1 MTTLFISDLHLT
13 EERPEIITLFQAF
26 LREEAAQAD
35 ALYILGDLF
44 EAWLGDDAV
53 LPSMQPVLDELSM
66 LTKSGVPVFVMV
78 GNRDFLLGEQFEKM
92 TGCKLL
98 PDPSVINLYGTDTL
112 LMHGDTLCTDDL
124 DYLEFR
130 KQVRN
135 PAWQSAVLAKTID
148 ERIAMAREAR
158 AESKARTQEKSEDI
172 MDVNAEAVNE
182 AFREHDVT
190 RLIHGHTHRPAI
202 HQLTVDG
209 VSVTRIVLGDWYD
222 QSSVL
227 RVNENGVELSDCPT
241 SFESNSL

>member
-1 MTTLFISDLHLT
+1 MITLFISDLHLT
-13 EERPEIITLFQAF
+13 EERPEIIALFQTF
-26 LREEAAQAD
+26 LREEATQAD

-53 LPSMQPVLDELSM
+53 LPSMQPVLAALST

-98 PDPSVINLYGTDTL
+98 PDPSVINLYGTNTL
-112 LMHGDTLCTDDL
+112 LMHGDTLCTDDV
-124 DYLEFR
+124 DYQKFR
-130 KQVRN
+130 EQVRN

-158 AESKARTQEKSEDI
+158 AESKAATQEKSEEI

-182 AFREHDVT
+182 AFREHGTT

-202 HQLTVDG
+202 HPLTING
-209 VSVTRIVLGDWYD
+209 TSVTRIVLGDWYD
-222 QSSVL
+222 QSSIL
-227 RVNENGVELSDCPT
+227 RISENDVTLSNYPT
-241 SFESNSL
+241 PLEPNSY

>member
-13 EERPEIITLFQAF
+13 EERPEIITLFREF
-26 LREEAAQAD
+26 LRKEAAQAE

-53 LPSMQPVLDELSM
+53 LPGMQPILDELAT
-66 LTKSGVPVFVMV
+66 LTKSGVPVYVMV
-78 GNRDFLLGEQFEKM
+78 GNRDFLLGEQFEKI

-98 PDPSVINLYGTDTL
+98 PDPSVVNLYGTDTL
-112 LMHGDTLCTDDL
+112 LMHGDTLCTDDV
-124 DYLEFR
+124 DYQAFR

-135 PAWQSAVLAKTID
+135 PNWQSAVLAKTID

-172 MDVNAEAVNE
+172 MDVNADAVNE
-182 AFREHDVT
+182 AFREHNIS

-202 HQLTVDG
+202 HQLSLDG
-209 VSVTRIVLGDWYD
+209 TSVTRIVLGDWYD

-227 RVNENGVELSDCPT
+227 RISENKLELSNFPSSGT
-241 SFESNSL
+241 GNN

>member
-13 EERPEIITLFQAF
+13 EERPEIITLFRTF
-26 LREEAAQAD
+26 LREEATQAD

-53 LPSMQPVLDELSM
+53 LPSMRPVLDELST
-66 LTKSGVPVFVMV
+66 LTKNSVSVFVMV

-112 LMHGDTLCTDDL
+112 LMHGDTLCTDDVE
-124 DYLEFR
+124 YQEFR

-148 ERIAMAREAR
+148 ERIAMAHEAR

-182 AFREHDVT
+182 AFREHGVI

-202 HQLTVDG
+202 HQLTVG
-209 VSVTRIVLGDWYD
+209 EKMVTRIVLGDWYD

-227 RVNENGVELSDCPT
+227 RVDENNVELYDCPT
-241 SFESNSL
+241 SFKPNSY

>member
-13 EERPEIITLFQAF
+13 EERPETISLFRTF

-53 LPSMQPVLDELSM
+53 SPGMQPVLDELAT
-66 LTKSGVPVFVMV
+66 LTRNGVPVFVMV

-92 TGCKLL
+92 TGCTLL
-98 PDPSVINLYGTDTL
+98 PDPSVINLYGTDTV
-112 LMHGDTLCTDDL
+112 LMHGDTLCTDDV
-124 DYLEFR
+124 DYQQFR

-135 PAWQSAVLAKTID
+135 PAWQSAFLEKSID
-148 ERIAMAREAR
+148 ERIAMARQAR

-172 MDVNAEAVNE
+172 MDVNADAVNNI
-182 AFREHDVT
+182 FREHGVS

-202 HQLTVDG
+202 HQLCVDEAP
-209 VSVTRIVLGDWYD
+209 VTRIVLGDWYD
-222 QSSVL
+222 QSSAL
-227 RVNENGVELSDCPT
+227 RVNEDKLELSDCPT
-241 SFESNSL
+241 SSETGSY

>member
-13 EERPEIITLFQAF
+13 EERPEIIALFRTF
-26 LREEAAQAD
+26 LREEATQAD

-44 EAWLGDDAV
+44 EAWMGDDAV
-53 LPSMQPVLDELSM
+53 LPSMQPVLDELST
-66 LTKSGVPVFVMV
+66 LTKNGVPIFVMV

-98 PDPSVINLYGTDTL
+98 PDPTVINLYGTDTL
-112 LMHGDTLCTDDL
+112 LMHGDTLCTDDVE
-124 DYLEFR
+124 YQAFR

-182 AFREHDVT
+182 AFREHSVI

-202 HQLTVDG
+202 HQLTVG
-209 VSVTRIVLGDWYD
+209 EKTVTRIVLGDWYD
-222 QSSVL
+222 KSSVL
-227 RVNENGVELSDCPT
+227 RVNENNLALSDCPT
-241 SFESNSL
+241 PFEAKVH